1 MHEVWTEL
9 SQHCFH
15 QAENKEL
22 SPIFPTG
29 HNPPSL
35 LPHCSTE
42 VHYRLEPSSLVNL
55 LYLCSFAH
63 STGTQVC

>member
-1 MHEVWTEL
+1 MDEVWTEL
-9 SQHCFH
+9 SQHCFY

-22 SPIFPTG
+22 SPISSI
-29 HNPPSL
+29 PPSPL
-35 LPHCSTE
+35 
-42 VHYRLEPSSLVNL
+42 HYRLEPSSLVNL